1 MGYIKGAER
10 FARATGDNVV
20 FKPREDLF
28 SETDREVGL
37 QVVSL
42 ATDITAVP
50 DNIACVEVVSIGE
63 LVQNVRPG
71 DLAFLDFYSVKQGY
85 IVGNDELYIAGSDS
99 LCGLYDEA
107 SQEILP
113 LDNYVVTGA
122 IPRSRFEAALT
133 GTDRVAVPPMITSV
147 AGGRTSMGAVS
158 TEVLYEEVVH
168 VGRLTKRPRPG
179 VMTRLER
186 RVLDA
191 IARGYC
197 CPYEGPE
204 LLTREMVETLKHE
217 REQGREPDIAKGQLV
232 VFCKDIAQS
241 IRCKGQ
247 MQHLVPYDNVLACVD
262 DDGLLNEAVRQGVA
276 GRLHLAG

>member
-1 MGYIKGAER
+1 MIEKAER
-10 FARATGDNVV
+10 FTQAKGDNVI

-50 DNIACVEVVSIGE
+50 DNIACVEVVSVGE
-63 LVQNVRPG
+63 LVQNVKPG
-71 DLAFLDFYSVKQGY
+71 DMAFLDFYSVKQGFV
-85 IVGNDELYIAGSDS
+85 VGNGELYIAGSDA

-113 LDNYVVTGA
+113 LDNYVVTGT
-122 IPRSRFEAALT
+122 IPRARFEVALT

-147 AGGRTSMGAVS
+147 AGGRTSGGEVS
-158 TEVLYEEVVH
+158 TEVLYEQVVS

-179 VMTRLER
+179 VMTKVER
-186 RVLDA
+186 RVLDCLA
-191 IARGYC
+191 SGDF
-197 CPYEGPE
+197 
-204 LLTREMVETLKHE
+204 MVKPLVEALQAE
-217 REQGREPDIAKGQLV
+217 RSLGRVPDLEPGELV
-232 VFCKDIAQS
+232 VFCKDIAQG

-247 MQHLVPYDNVLACVD
+247 MQHLVPHDNVLASID
-262 DDGLLNEAVRQGVA
+262 DESLLNESIRAGRA
-276 GRLHLAG
+276 GRLHLTG